1 MADKKK
7 ELFVEA
13 TQQIKAGKYGQ
24 ASKVLKELMAL
35 EPANIEYRRLS
46 ASLNLKL
53 GNMISAKAV
62 YESLVQEA
70 TQMRDFRLAESLLR
84 EYLAAGPRCVPFLE
98 RLGQVCEDNNNA
110 MVAANE
116 YGKALQILLEDADPG
131 EAGHA
136 SELYGKIKNLSPN
149 NPALAQYDPT
159 KFSRPAPASAPSP
172 LAAAIKMSA
181 AAPPSPPV
189 PTPAP
194 AAPPPLAAAPP
205 PVAPPPV
212 HAEPVSQKPAKRA
225 KLLDD
230 APMVED
236 DLTDVL
242 VSKVK
247 PVPHPPLPKREAPPP
262 PPPPP
267 MVDDDLT
274 DLLSRPIPKRAP
286 LPKPSLA
293 KKLFGFLQLSPAS
306 EPPPAPAPEQ
316 PPAPPVVAAPPPPPA
331 VEPPPPAVEPPPAPV
346 EAAPAASPQWKPWQ
360 PEQPEEPAAPA
371 AEPSAVEAAAQPQ
384 ETAWKAWQPPEPAA
398 AAPVS
403 APGAPPS
410 EKPLGTGAG
419 FLVVDSRKRQGESAP
434 AFGAGL
440 GESTPIPAK
449 GRASAAPLPRR
460 AVTTRRSG
468 GLGAAV
474 KTLVTLLVVVTAFVA
489 AVFGVLMAGCFLLEK
504 SPSDGVRNFTGS
516 PPSFAQNPR
525 RNAYLLLAGFD
536 ADAGSDPMTEG
547 YERTQKPANA
557 QPVQCA
563 WEQASSSTMRFPD
576 ETSVI
581 ETWWQGPDP
590 IGQFQKEA
598 GRIQGG
604 TAGSPV
610 LMERYRQWLG
620 MPFEDGGYGTFTVP
634 NCAMILTAHRLHVA
648 EGFGQGP
655 AKGIDRLVQDLK
667 AWRNVLAQARTLPVK
682 QLAFALFND
691 DLTLLAGVFSRSD
704 VTGDTVSDLVPL
716 TKPLEQVER
725 SLRWPMQNALAVDT
739 KLFAT
744 NALFEAVK
752 DPSLTVRV
760 LTLLPLPKQ
769 RVLNA
774 YADHFEGLLK
784 SADQPLTQPPRL
796 YEFARTP
803 AKTVMDYL
811 TNPLD
816 NMVPSRTIILWD
828 QQVGMVFDTEARLRL
843 VGVSALLRGATR
855 KAIPAR
861 IAAAGSKF
869 TDPFTELPM
878 LMNPARGVIYSI
890 GKNRRD
896 DDGDPK
902 LDVSIAWPF
911 TEPSR
916 DLSKGRAR

>member
-1 MADKKK
+1 MAVDKKK

-24 ASKVLKELMAL
+24 ASKVLKDLMAL
-35 EPANIEYRRLS
+35 EPSNIEYRRLS

-70 TQMRDFRLAESLLR
+70 MQMRDFRLAESLLR
-84 EYLAAGPRCVPFLE
+84 EYLSSGPRCVPLIE
-98 RLGQVCEDNNNA
+98 RLGQVCEDNNNG

-116 YGKALQILLEDADPG
+116 YGKALQILLEDADPE

-159 KFSRPAPASAPSP
+159 KFSRTASAPAPSP
-172 LAAAIKMSA
+172 LAAALKMSA
-181 AAPPSPPV
+181 PPAPPSAPV
-189 PTPAP
+189 SPAP
-194 AAPPPLAAAPP
+194 RPRKLA
-205 PVAPPPV
+205 
-212 HAEPVSQKPAKRA
+212 
-225 KLLDD
+225 DD
-230 APMVED
+230 IPMVED

-242 VSKVK
+242 ASREK
-247 PVPHPPLPKREAPPP
+247 PVLRPPLPKREAPPP

-267 MVDDDLT
+267 MVEDDLT
-274 DLLSRPIPKRAP
+274 DLLSRPIPTRPP
-286 LPKPSLA
+286 LKEKSSLA
-293 KKLFGFLQLSPAS
+293 KKLFGFLQSSPVPEAPPVP
-306 EPPPAPAPEQ
+306 EPPPAPEAP
-316 PPAPPVVAAPPPPPA
+316 AAAAPPPPPA
-331 VEPPPPAVEPPPAPV
+331 VEPPPPAVEPPTTSV
-346 EAAPAASPQWKPWQ
+346 EAAPSAPPQWEPRQSEK
-360 PEQPEEPAAPA
+360 PEEPASPA
-371 AEPSAVEAAAQPQ
+371 AEPSAAEATAQPQ
-384 ETAWKAWQPPEPAA
+384 ETAWKPWQPPEPEA
-398 AAPVS
+398 AAPIS
-403 APGAPPS
+403 EPGAPPS

-419 FLVVDSRKRQGESAP
+419 FLVVDSRKGQGASAP
-434 AFGAGL
+434 ALGAGL
-440 GESTPIPAK
+440 GESAPIPAK
-449 GRASAAPLPRR
+449 GRASAPPLPRR
-460 AVTTRRSG
+460 AATARRSG

-474 KTLVTLLVVVTAFVA
+474 KKLVTLVVVVTVLVSAG
-489 AVFGVLMAGCFLLEK
+489 FGALMAGCFLLEK
-504 SPSDGVRNFTGS
+504 SPSDGFRNFTGS
-516 PPSFAQNPR
+516 PPSVAQNPR

-536 ADAGSDPMTEG
+536 ADAGRDPMTEG
-547 YERTQKPANA
+547 YERTQQPANA
-557 QPVQCA
+557 KPVQCA

-576 ETSVI
+576 EISII

-590 IGQFQKEA
+590 LGQFQKEA
-598 GRIQGG
+598 GRIQGW

-634 NCAMILTAHRLHVA
+634 NCALILTAHRLHVA

-667 AWRNVLAQARTLPVK
+667 AWRSVLSQARTLPVK

-691 DLTLLAGVFSRSD
+691 DLTLLSGAFSRSD
-704 VTGDTVSDLVPL
+704 VPGDTVSDLVPL

-752 DPSLTVRV
+752 DPSPMVRV
-760 LTLLPLPKQ
+760 LMWLPLPKQ
-769 RVLNA
+769 RALNA

-803 AKTVMDYL
+803 AKTFMDYL

-816 NMVPSRTIILWD
+816 NLVPSRTIIAWE
-828 QQVGMVFDTEARLRL
+828 QQVGMVFDTDARLRL
-843 VGVSALLRGATR
+843 VGVSALLRGASR
-855 KAIPAR
+855 RAIPAR
-861 IAAAGSKF
+861 IAEAGSKY

-878 LMNPARGVIYSI
+878 LLNPARGAIYSI
-890 GKNRRD
+890 GKNRKD
-896 DDGDPK
+896 DDGDPR

-916 DLSKGRAR
+916 DVSKGRAR